1 MAFIRVEGLS
11 GKVFVPDES
20 PEPKKHPCPDCYDCQ
35 HCGDDRCRMCRGES
49 AEDAAPCD
57 RCCGGIQVVEEKG
70 PSGQGSGGNE
80 KRSR

>member
-35 HCGDDRCRMCRGES
+35 HCGDDRCRMCRSES

-57 RCCGGIQVVEEKG
+57 RCCGKG
-70 PSGQGSGGNE
+70 RPYGKGFKGSRSQGV
-80 KRSR
+80 KWR